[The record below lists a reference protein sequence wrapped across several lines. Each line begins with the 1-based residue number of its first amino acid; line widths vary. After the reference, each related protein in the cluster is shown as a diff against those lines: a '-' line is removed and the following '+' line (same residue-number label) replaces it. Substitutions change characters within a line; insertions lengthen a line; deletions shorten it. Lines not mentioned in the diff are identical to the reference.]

1 MFIDQTHEYV
11 IDLTQPEEDR
21 WANVIAAELENA
33 KRLIDRA
40 AADLERVP
48 RVARW
53 TFGMLYRAFGGLYQ
67 GEIKAWAE
75 GLGVSVGTV
84 TMLNCLYELSHLPT
98 PSQIFG
104 CTAGIRWI
112 EGQGL
117 VHVRTL
123 DWPIAGMGEATR
135 LFRFRRGEREFLSV
149 GVPGQVG
156 ILSGMLP
163 RGYSVT
169 INWAPPAALPTF
181 DYGPTFLL
189 RDVLETCDTFA
200 QATARLRD
208 EVLSTSVFFTV
219 CGIGRDEACVI
230 ERTQQGAAVRP
241 LIGPAIVQAN
251 HHIAPDFAKNN
262 SAILEVPPEEE
273 VFSLDGS
280 TKRVN
285 TLLAGLA
292 ALPAD
297 CLLADAAA
305 PLDIP
310 TVLNSQTCQKMV
322 FCPRTGEIKLWR
334 LVN

>member
-1 MFIDQTHEYV
+1 MFIAETPSYV
-11 IDLTQPEEDR
+11 IDLELPEPLR
-21 WANVIAAELENA
+21 WAEVIAAERENA

-40 AADLERVP
+40 AADLARVP
-48 RVARW
+48 RIARW
-53 TFGMLYRAFGGLYQ
+53 GFGKLYERFGGLYR

-75 GLGVSVGTV
+75 GLGVSAGTA
-84 TMLNCLYELSHLPT
+84 TMLNCLYELSHLPNLSK
-98 PSQIFG
+98 PFG

-123 DWPIAGMGEATR
+123 DWPIAGMGTATR
-135 LFRFRRGEREFLSV
+135 LFRFRRGGREFVSV

-156 ILSGMLP
+156 VLSGMLP
-163 RGYSVT
+163 GGYSVT
-169 INWAPPAALPTF
+169 INWAPPASLPTF

-189 RDVLETCDTFA
+189 REVLETCDTYD
-200 QATARLRD
+200 QAVARLKD

-219 CGIGRDEACVI
+219 CGIGQGQACVI
-230 ERTQQGAAVRP
+230 ERTQRAAAVRP
-241 LIGPAIVQAN
+241 LIGPALVQAN
-251 HHIAPDFAKNN
+251 HHIALDFSKNN

-285 TLLAGLA
+285 ILQTGLS
-292 ALPAD
+292 ALPAA
-297 CLLADAAA
+297 CSLEAAAA
-305 PLDIP
+305 PLDVP

-322 FCPRTGEIKLWR
+322 FCPQSGEIKLWR
-334 LVN
+334 LVD